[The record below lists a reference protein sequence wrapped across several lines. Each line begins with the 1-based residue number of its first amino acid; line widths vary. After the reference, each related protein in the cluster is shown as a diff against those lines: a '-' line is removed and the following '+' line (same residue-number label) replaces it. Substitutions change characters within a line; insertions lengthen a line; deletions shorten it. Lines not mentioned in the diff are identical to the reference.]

1 MLEAVLAR
9 LYCKKR
15 NMSTEI
21 KSRFPIFTKYP
32 DLVYLDSAATTQKP
46 GMVIAAI
53 TDFYQGSNAN
63 IHRGVYPLAAQA
75 TALFEGS
82 RDKVQNFI
90 NANKREEII
99 FTGGTTAGTNL
110 VAQSFVLPRLQPGDN
125 VIISAMEHHANL
137 IPWQIVCQQA
147 GAELRVV
154 PMNAQGEL
162 DLQVYS
168 TLLSEKTRMVALVH
182 ISNTLGTINPV
193 EEMVAEAQKKDI
205 PVLLD
210 VAQSIAHY
218 SIDVQKLGCDFM
230 VFSGHKVFGP
240 TGIGILYGKE
250 ERLHKMNPYQYGGD
264 MIREVTFSKTTFAG
278 LPNKFEAGT
287 PNIAGAIGLGAAID
301 FLASIDR
308 TEALRELKQLQAY
321 AESSLSAL
329 DGFTLVGTAKDRTAI
344 FSFALD
350 GIHPHDIA
358 TFLGEENIAT
368 RAGHHCTQPIMTF
381 FGLPA
386 TTRASFSIYNTTADV
401 DRLVQTLG
409 EIQTFF
415 S

>member
-1 MLEAVLAR
+1 
-9 LYCKKR
+9 
-15 NMSTEI
+15 MSIEI
-21 KSRFPIFTKYP
+21 KSRFPLFTKYP
-32 DLVYLDSAATTQKP
+32 DLVYLDNAATTQKP
-46 GMVIAAI
+46 DSVIAAI

-82 RDKVQNFI
+82 RDKVKGFI
-90 NANKREEII
+90 NARKREEVL
-99 FTGGTTAGTNL
+99 FTAGTTAGTNL
-110 VAQSFVLPRLQPGDN
+110 VAQSFLLPSLQPGDN
-125 VIISAMEHHANL
+125 IVISAMEHHANL
-137 IPWQIVCQQA
+137 IPWQIACQQV
-147 GAELRVV
+147 GAELRVI
-154 PMNAQGEL
+154 PMDSKGEL
-162 DLQVYS
+162 DQQAYAA
-168 TLLSEKTRMVALVH
+168 LLSEKTRMVALVH

-193 EEMVAEAQKKDI
+193 GEMVAEAKKKGI

-218 SIDVQKLGCDFM
+218 PIDVQTLGCDFM
-230 VFSGHKVFGP
+230 VFSGHKLFGP

-250 ERLHKMNPYQYGGD
+250 EHLDQMNPYQYGGD
-264 MIREVTFSKTTFAG
+264 MIREVTFSKSTFAG

-301 FLASIDR
+301 FLSSIDR
-308 TEALRELKQLQAY
+308 ASALRDLKQLQVY
-321 AESSLSAL
+321 AESSLLTL
-329 DGFTLVGTAKDRTAI
+329 DGLSLVGTAKERTAI

-350 GIHPHDIA
+350 DIHPHDIA

-368 RAGHHCTQPIMTF
+368 RAGHHCTQPIMSF

-401 DRLVQTLG
+401 DRLVQTLR
-409 EIQTFF
+409 EIQAFF